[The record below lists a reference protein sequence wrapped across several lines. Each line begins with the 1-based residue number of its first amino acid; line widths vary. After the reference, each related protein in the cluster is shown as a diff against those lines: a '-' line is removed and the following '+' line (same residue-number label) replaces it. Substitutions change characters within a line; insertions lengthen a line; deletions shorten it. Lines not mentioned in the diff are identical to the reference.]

1 MFAVQNSNR
10 EISLVNSLIFF
21 KDLFVT
27 EVLHVKLWRVFPY
40 YRLLVVVKACVC
52 SEGEEWNF
60 IKMMFVKT
68 RAVGMSAFVKYPD
81 LNIWSAQKQAC
92 LLLCASDDLG

>member
-21 KDLFVT
+21 KDWFVT
-27 EVLHVKLWRVFPY
+27 EVLHVKLW
-40 YRLLVVVKACVC
+40 RLLVVVKACVC

-92 LLLCASDDLG
+92 LLLCATDDLG